1 MSNFYNV
8 IYEMENYNLLRP
20 VPYKALTFYNTEKV
34 NAFLLDIVKNN
45 RSVFIYG
52 DYDPDGLFCALSAH
66 DSLKL
71 LGCTK
76 VRIYKYKKRTHMLDD
91 LAVTECIQAM
101 PDYCIICDIGSSE
114 LDKLEIL
121 VSYGIK
127 VIILDHHNTIY
138 KYSDFENVGSGN
150 TNSFSQAEILDGSID
165 RYESRYHS
173 PVAIINTT
181 IENQLEGK
189 KVYELSAGALTFCV
203 FDTFAKSIEKDISSL
218 SAYALVSLYADSM
231 NMGNPINRSIYFL
244 AHTFSQEELPSK
256 IQMFMH
262 ANSSFYSRFIQFRLI
277 PKINAIF
284 RTEKFEYIN
293 ECFFDDEI
301 RAADKVRYLEAI
313 DSIYTSN
320 RNMVLAVADTIEYE
334 EMDNFI
340 LANLES
346 VSEYF
351 KIKENK
357 LYNYTGLIAN
367 KLSDRCGKP
376 AVVYCPMRNYY
387 KGSFRDIS
395 GRNYLQIFKQLCSAG
410 GHGAAFGIKI
420 PYLEFNSFLHN
431 FKRLDSD
438 FPIAELQNKPIIFD
452 YGYVNADTKLIRDM
466 ALYNEF
472 AGQDIPLVYLKK
484 VFSANMTGGKT
495 KFYYLYNW
503 DGCTIQSSFAL
514 SVGDTILLQPI
525 RNKTLRAIAI
535 KM

>member
-1 MSNFYNV
+1 
-8 IYEMENYNLLRP
+8 
-20 VPYKALTFYNTEKV
+20 
-34 NAFLLDIVKNN
+34 
-45 RSVFIYG
+45 
-52 DYDPDGLFCALSAH
+52 
-66 DSLKL
+66 
-71 LGCTK
+71 
-76 VRIYKYKKRTHMLDD
+76 ML
-91 LAVTECIQAM
+91 AS
-101 PDYCIICDIGSSE
+101 GS
-114 LDKLEIL
+114 I
-121 VSYGIK
+121 
-127 VIILDHHNTIY
+127 
-138 KYSDFENVGSGN
+138 
-150 TNSFSQAEILDGSID
+150 NSFIQQNEILDGSID
-165 RYESRYHS
+165 RYESRYLS

-231 NMGNPINRSIYFL
+231 NMGNTINRSIYFL

-376 AVVYCPMRNYY
+376 ACCLLSN
-387 KGSFRDIS
+387 
-395 GRNYLQIFKQLCSAG
+395 
-410 GHGAAFGIKI
+410 
-420 PYLEFNSFLHN
+420 E
-431 FKRLDSD
+431 
-438 FPIAELQNKPIIFD
+438 
-452 YGYVNADTKLIRDM
+452 KL
-466 ALYNEF
+466 L
-472 AGQDIPLVYLKK
+472 
-484 VFSANMTGGKT
+484 
-495 KFYYLYNW
+495 
-503 DGCTIQSSFAL
+503 
-514 SVGDTILLQPI
+514 
-525 RNKTLRAIAI
+525 
-535 KM
+535 

>member
-101 PDYCIICDIGSSE
+101 PDYCIICDTGSSE

-150 TNSFSQAEILDGSID
+150 TNSFSPTSSDEVG
-165 RYESRYHS
+165 HS

-313 DSIYTSN
+313 DS
-320 RNMVLAVADTIEYE
+320 
-334 EMDNFI
+334 F
-340 LANLES
+340 
-346 VSEYF
+346 
-351 KIKENK
+351 
-357 LYNYTGLIAN
+357 
-367 KLSDRCGKP
+367 
-376 AVVYCPMRNYY
+376 
-387 KGSFRDIS
+387 
-395 GRNYLQIFKQLCSAG
+395 
-410 GHGAAFGIKI
+410 
-420 PYLEFNSFLHN
+420 
-431 FKRLDSD
+431 
-438 FPIAELQNKPIIFD
+438 
-452 YGYVNADTKLIRDM
+452 
-466 ALYNEF
+466 
-472 AGQDIPLVYLKK
+472 
-484 VFSANMTGGKT
+484 
-495 KFYYLYNW
+495 
-503 DGCTIQSSFAL
+503 
-514 SVGDTILLQPI
+514 
-525 RNKTLRAIAI
+525 
-535 KM
+535 

>member
-20 VPYKALTFYNTEKV
+20 VPYKALTFYNTAKV

-101 PDYCIICDIGSSE
+101 PDYCIICDTGSSE
-114 LDKLEIL
+114 LDKLETL

-138 KYSDFENVGSGN
+138 KYSDFENVGSGSA
-150 TNSFSQAEILDGSID
+150 NSFSPASSDEVS
-165 RYESRYHS
+165 HS

-346 VSEYF
+346 ISEYF
-351 KIKENK
+351 KITENK
-357 LYNYTGLIAN
+357 LYHYTGRIAN

-376 AVVYCPMRNYY
+376 AVVYCPRRNYY